1 MSVRLYVEGGGDHN
15 KALQTQCRKGF
26 SEFIRNAGF
35 DKRMPRI
42 VACGGRRQAYDSF
55 RTANEGSAAGMT
67 PLLLVDSEAP
77 VTSGDPWDHVKNRS
91 GDSWDRP
98 RNSSDDQLHFMV
110 QTMEAWFY
118 ADKDTL
124 RSYFGQE
131 FRLTALSQRDDIEN
145 IPRADVISGLVSATR
160 PCESKGE
167 YSKGQHSFQILELLD
182 PSKVRAA
189 SPYADRLLNVLDR
202 LS

>member
-1 MSVRLYVEGGGDHN
+1 MRWSKAGIRQFSDSQRKKRGGHDSTPTGRQRSTSYVRGSVG
-15 KALQTQCRKGF
+15 
-26 SEFIRNAGF
+26 
-35 DKRMPRI
+35 PREE
-42 VACGGRRQAYDSF
+42 S
-55 RTANEGSAAGMT
+55 
-67 PLLLVDSEAP
+67 P
-77 VTSGDPWDHVKNRS
+77 